1 MDGLTQRAE
10 DLQPVST
17 VEVVLDESG
26 TPPQA
31 GDTVYDP
38 AGNYYRVLR
47 SLGPGATQGWW
58 LIEGRLIN

>member
-1 MDGLTQRAE
+1 MTEGGE
-10 DLQPVST
+10 DLQPATT

-26 TPPQA
+26 PPPQA
-31 GDTVYDP
+31 GDTVQDP
-38 AGNYYRVLR
+38 AGNDSRVLR